1 MKSDPANKGIEN
13 FLDFLASIKRL
24 SPKTIEAYRRD
35 LLDWNGLGLPLDI
48 HNPPTKTKTQDVL
61 SKHLELKLEKSS
73 QSRKR
78 SALRSFAH
86 FASLYNEGWKAL
98 FTWVPGAES
107 SDDLPRA
114 LSQEE
119 VELLLKS
126 EMGIKLEDFRNKALL
141 ELLYA
146 SGLRISEALGLEWN
160 DIDFQ
165 QNLIRVLGKGSK
177 ERVIP
182 FSPRAAYW
190 LEEYKLRLAPWQKK
204 STNSHKN
211 AIFLSSWG
219 RPLTRMA
226 AWKILKKRGLEVGLE
241 GLHPHILRHSL
252 ATHLLQGGADV
263 RVLQALLGHF
273 SLNTTSKYLKI
284 SDTELQ
290 TLFAEIHPLR

>member
-1 MKSDPANKGIEN
+1 LFWNLRRPGLPMKSDSANKGIEN

-48 HNPPTKTKTQDVL
+48 HHPPTKTKTQDVL

-190 LEEYKLRLAPWQKK
+190 LEEYKLRLAPGKK
-204 STNSHKN
+204 N
-211 AIFLSSWG
+211 
-219 RPLTRMA
+219 
-226 AWKILKKRGLEVGLE
+226 
-241 GLHPHILRHSL
+241 
-252 ATHLLQGGADV
+252 
-263 RVLQALLGHF
+263 
-273 SLNTTSKYLKI
+273 
-284 SDTELQ
+284 LQ
-290 TLFAEIHPLR
+290 TLIKMPFF